1 MATQRTIVI
10 VGASLA
16 GLRAAETL
24 RREGYDERVV
34 LVGAETH
41 LPYDRPPLSKE
52 LLAGEWEAEHV
63 ALRKQPYDELDL
75 DMRLGRR
82 ATGLDVS
89 ARAVVLDGGETIAF
103 DGLVVATGSRPR
115 AIPGTP
121 ELDGIFVLRT
131 LDDCLAIRSRLDAA
145 PRVVVIGAGF
155 IGSEVAATC
164 RGRGLHVTVLEMLP
178 TPLARAVGPV
188 VGDACGRLHR
198 EHGVDLR
205 CGVTVAGF
213 EGHERVAR
221 VWLADGTALDADLV
235 VVGVG
240 VAPETG
246 WLEGSGLALD
256 DGVVCDATCLA
267 APGVVAAGDVAR
279 WPNPLFDGESM
290 RVEHWTNATE
300 QGVAAARRL
309 LVDDAGAAEVFAPVP
324 FVWSDQYDVKIQ
336 VVGSIRGDDEVAVV
350 DGSLDEDKF
359 VAVFGRGGRLV
370 GALGFSRP
378 RVVMQYRRLIA
389 ARTSWED
396 ALAHAAAG

>member
-34 LVGAETH
+34 LVGAEMH

-63 ALRKQPYDELDL
+63 ALRKQPYDDLDL

-115 AIPGTP
+115 TIPGTP

-164 RGRGLHVTVLEMLP
+164 RGRGLDVTVLEMLP

-240 VAPETG
+240 VAPETD
-246 WLEGSGLALD
+246 WLEGSGLTLD

-309 LVDDAGAAEVFAPVP
+309 LVDNAGAAEVFAPVP